1 MIITIS
7 LSPKAAARMRAAAK
21 ETERT
26 VEDLATWSVK
36 EALLDHF
43 KDQEDPGVMEIV
55 KENVQ

>member
-1 MIITIS
+1 MVITIS
-7 LSPKAAARMRAAAK
+7 LAPKAAARMRAAAK

-43 KDQEDPGVMEIV
+43 KDQVDPGVKEIV
-55 KENVQ
+55 